1 MLLTRTLIASLLC
14 LSLARAGASPPLAT
28 ALPVAM
34 QAVAIDHYGGIDV
47 LSERTLPVPTL
58 APDEVLI
65 AVHTAGV
72 GPWDADVRAGVA
84 PDAKTR
90 FPLIL
95 GTDGS
100 GTVAA
105 IGTAVRTLRV
115 GQAVYSYSWAN
126 PPGGFYAQYVAVIAT
141 RVAPIPK
148 NLTLRQAGAI
158 ATTGLTAVQGIDD
171 ALHIRKGQA
180 LIIHGASG
188 GVGTLALQLAKLRG
202 ARVLATASGADGLA
216 LVRKLGA
223 DLAVDSRV
231 EDVAAAAKRFAP
243 QGADALLALAAG
255 PALDQ
260 LRASLRPGGLLA
272 YPSGVAPAPKAD
284 GRIKV
289 ILYDAVPAPAEFARL
304 NRALESMATE
314 VPIDSEFALADARAA
329 HQRLAAGHLL
339 GKVIL
344 RVQ

>member
-1 MLLTRTLIASLLC
+1 MLLARTLIASLLW
-14 LSLARAGASPPLAT
+14 LTLARAAPPPLSP
-28 ALPVAM
+28 ALPGAM
-34 QAVAIDHYGGIDV
+34 QAVAIDRYGGIEV
-47 LSERTLPVPTL
+47 LSARTLPVPTL

-72 GPWDADVRAGVA
+72 GPWDAAVRAGA
-84 PDAKTR
+84 IPDDKTR

-105 IGTAVRTLRV
+105 IGAAVHTLHP
-115 GQAVYSYSWAN
+115 GQSVYSYSWAN
-126 PPGGFYAQYVAVIAT
+126 PKGGFYAQYVAVIAV

-171 ALHIRKGQA
+171 ALHIRRGQS

-216 LVRKLGA
+216 LVRRLGA
-223 DLAVDSRV
+223 DLAIDSRV

-243 QGADALLALAAG
+243 KGADALLALAAG
-255 PALDQ
+255 PALDR
-260 LRASLRPGGLLA
+260 LSASLRPGGLLA
-272 YPSGVAPAPKAD
+272 YPSGVTPEPKPD

-289 ILYDAVPAPAEFARL
+289 IRYDAIPGIAEFARL
-304 NRALESMATE
+304 NRALESMTPE
-314 VPIDSEFALADARAA
+314 VLIDSEFALADARQA

>member
-1 MLLTRTLIASLLC
+1 MLLTRTLIASLLFT
-14 LSLARAGASPPLAT
+14 LARAATPLPPVT
-28 ALPVAM
+28 ALPGTM
-34 QAVAIDHYGGIDV
+34 QAVAIDHYGGIEV
-47 LSERTLPVPTL
+47 LGARTLPVPTL

-72 GPWDADVRAGVA
+72 GPWDADVRAGA
-84 PDAKTR
+84 IPDDKAR

-105 IGTAVRTLRV
+105 IGAAVRTLHV
-115 GQAVYSYSWAN
+115 GQSVYSYSWAN
-126 PPGGFYAQYVAVIAT
+126 PKGGFYAQYVAVIAT

-158 ATTGLTAVQGIDD
+158 ATTGLTAAQGIDD
-171 ALHIRKGQA
+171 ALHIRRGQS

-216 LVRKLGA
+216 LVRRLGA

-243 QGADALLALAAG
+243 KGADALLALAAG

-260 LRASLRPGGLLA
+260 LRASLRPGALLA
-272 YPSGVAPAPKAD
+272 YPSGVKPEFKAD

-289 ILYDAVPAPAEFARL
+289 ILYDAVPGVAEFARL
-304 NRALESMATE
+304 NRALASIAAE
-314 VPIDSEFALADARAA
+314 VPIDSEFVLADARQA